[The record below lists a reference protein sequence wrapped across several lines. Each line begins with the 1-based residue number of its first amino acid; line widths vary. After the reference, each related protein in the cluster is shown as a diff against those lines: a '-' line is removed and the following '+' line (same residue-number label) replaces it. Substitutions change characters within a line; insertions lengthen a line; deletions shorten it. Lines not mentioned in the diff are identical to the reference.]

1 MVGEEGASMFCPLC
15 AFFTFEFCVSVLSF
29 VFLFWVLWFC
39 FEFCV
44 SILDF
49 VILFWILWFCFEFC
63 DSVLNFVI
71 LFWVLWFCFEFCD
84 SVLFR
89 RRKIRSYTPVV
100 PSKTTPDSRPN
111 GAKCIPVF
119 RPKRRKTPT
128 RWGGGG
134 AHTYMAYMM
143 EYPPPSPRQPAHS
156 RIFLWFNWKTWVQF
170 HVKNIFRSILM
181 GRLRF
186 LSPSA
191 SGQQL
196 FTVPYFSVRPLRLKS
211 SVTGGHLGWVSN
223 LLRGRGTVWE
233 EERKKNSSPS
243 P

>member
-100 PSKTTPDSRPN
+100 PLKTIPDSRPN
-111 GAKCIPVF
+111 GAKSIPVF
-119 RPKRRKTPT
+119 RPKGAKPLPD
-128 RWGGGG
+128 GA
-134 AHTYMAYMM
+134 AHTYMAYIM
-143 EYPPPSPRQPAHS
+143 EYHPPPPPPGNLPTPEFS
-156 RIFLWFNWKTWVQF
+156 FDFNWKTWVQF
-170 HVKNIFRSILM
+170 HVKNIFRLIFM

-186 LSPSA
+186 LS
-191 SGQQL
+191 
-196 FTVPYFSVRPLRLKS
+196 FWFSVPRHSK
-211 SVTGGHLGWVSN
+211 
-223 LLRGRGTVWE
+223 
-233 EERKKNSSPS
+233 
-243 P
+243 

>member
-15 AFFTFEFCVSVLSF
+15 AFFTFEFCVSVLTF
-29 VFLFWVLWFC
+29 VFLFWVLWFR

-111 GAKCIPVF
+111 GAKSIPVF
-119 RPKRRKTPT
+119 RPKRRKNPGKNPT
-128 RWGGGG
+128 RWGG
-134 AHTYMAYMM
+134 TYLYGL
-143 EYPPPSPRQPAHS
+143 YNGVPPPPPCPLQNFPLILIGKRG
-156 RIFLWFNWKTWVQF
+156 FNFMSKTF
-170 HVKNIFRSILM
+170 
-181 GRLRF
+181 
-186 LSPSA
+186 SA
-191 SGQQL
+191 
-196 FTVPYFSVRPLRLKS
+196 
-211 SVTGGHLGWVSN
+211 
-223 LLRGRGTVWE
+223 
-233 EERKKNSSPS
+233 
-243 P
+243 